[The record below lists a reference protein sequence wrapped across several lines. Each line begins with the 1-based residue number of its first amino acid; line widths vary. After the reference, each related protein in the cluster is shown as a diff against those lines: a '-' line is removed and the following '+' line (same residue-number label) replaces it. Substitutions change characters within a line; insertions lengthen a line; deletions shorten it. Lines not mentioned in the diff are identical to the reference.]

1 MGNREIRDS
10 EDLRDGFLSYYAL
23 RLIRV
28 GRTAATLSDENCDV
42 ARIGSRGEE

>member
-1 MGNREIRDS
+1 MGNREIR
-10 EDLRDGFLSYYAL
+10 EDLRDGFLSYAL
-23 RLIRV
+23 KLIRV